1 MVIHLHP
8 VRQIF
13 FACLCEFYHT
23 VGYVLQTLNNII
35 LAVSVEELCAHAI
48 KHVEDVLVHA
58 RTFRV
63 VMHLEVWYGPVDLVA
78 WSVQDVFAAL
88 EHTGAEWARHGLAL
102 VESDIVYVSL
112 SSRIVV
118 KGVHVPFVTICN
130 VEHDAEA

>member
-13 FACLCEFYHT
+13 FACLCEFYHA
-23 VGYVLQTLNNII
+23 VGYVLQTLYNII
-35 LAVSVEELCAHAI
+35 LAVSVEKLCTHAI
-48 KHVEDVLVHA
+48 EHVEDVLVHA

-63 VMHLEVWYGPVDLVA
+63 VMHLEIWHGPVYLVA

-88 EHTGAEWARHGLAL
+88 EHAGAERARHGLAL
-102 VESDIVYVSL
+102 VEADIVYVSL
-112 SSRIVV
+112 CSRIVV
-118 KGVHVPFVTICN
+118 EGVHVPFITICN

>member
-23 VGYVLQTLNNII
+23 VGYVLQTLNHII
-35 LAVSVEELCAHAI
+35 FTVRVEELCAHAI
-48 KHVEDVLVHA
+48 EHVEDVLVHA

-63 VMHLEVWYGPVDLVA
+63 IMHLEIWHGPVDLVA
-78 WSVQDVFAAL
+78 RSVQDVFAAL
-88 EHTGAEWARHGLAL
+88 EHARAKWARHGLAL
-102 VESDIVYVSL
+102 VEADIVNVGL

-118 KGVHVPFVTICN
+118 EGVHVPFVTICN